1 VTRRKNLVWLKETTM
16 NYDKYVDE
24 IRAIRD
30 RQYEEKQNMTV
41 EERRRYTREKAERV
55 AHEIAELRAKKEVA
69 ELVSTQ

>member
-1 VTRRKNLVWLKETTM
+1 M

-30 RQYEEKQNMTV
+30 RQFEETQNMTI

-55 AHEIAELRAKKEVA
+55 AQEIAELRAKKEA
-69 ELVSTQ
+69 KELVSTH

>member
-1 VTRRKNLVWLKETTM
+1 M

-30 RQYEEKQNMTV
+30 WQFEETQNMTI

-55 AHEIAELRAKKEVA
+55 AHEIAELRAKKEA
-69 ELVSTQ
+69 KELVPTH

>member
-1 VTRRKNLVWLKETTM
+1 M

>member
-1 VTRRKNLVWLKETTM
+1 M

-30 RQYEEKQNMTV
+30 RQFEETQNMTV

-55 AHEIAELRAKKEVA
+55 AQEIAELRTKKEA
-69 ELVSTQ
+69 GELVSTH

>member
-1 VTRRKNLVWLKETTM
+1 M

-30 RQYEEKQNMTV
+30 RQFEETQNMTV

-55 AHEIAELRAKKEVA
+55 AQEIAELRAKKEA
-69 ELVSTQ
+69 KELVSTH